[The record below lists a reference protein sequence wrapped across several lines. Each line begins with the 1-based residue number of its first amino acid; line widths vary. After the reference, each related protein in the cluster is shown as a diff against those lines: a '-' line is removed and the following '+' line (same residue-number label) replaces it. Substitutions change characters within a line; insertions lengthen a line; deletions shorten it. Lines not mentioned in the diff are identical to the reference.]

1 MKRVFSVFL
10 AAVMTLS
17 LASCG
22 GESAKTMEDVVDAY
36 KAHEDAGNYALA
48 GTMNMDIK
56 MSSEGLDLEM
66 PMTVD
71 VDMTVTGD
79 KSHGTA
85 GLSASMMGI
94 DMSEAYEF
102 YTDGELTFM
111 CEDGEWGL
119 GSEDNDAMDAAN
131 MSQALA
137 SEELFK
143 KAELTEN
150 RETGGWTAVITGDA
164 LAGSGLMDNMLDL
177 STVEDDAELKES
189 MAADLAKG
197 KIIYE
202 FDKDCYLTSIRMED
216 MNFSETVTE
225 DGVESTVELSLRLNF
240 TLSGYGSQEEIVVPE
255 EIMALAADT
264 VSEDG
269 GDYDWLEGIA
279 AGGKNTIGE
288 LGE

>member
-10 AAVMTLS
+10 AAVMALS

-22 GESAKTMEDVVDAY
+22 GKSAKTMEDVVDAY

-102 YTDGELTFM
+102 YTDGELTFT
-111 CEDGEWGL
+111 CEDGEWSL

-150 RETGGWTAVITGDA
+150 RETGGWTAVVTGDA

-240 TLSGYGSQEEIVVPE
+240 TLSGYGSQEEIVVPA
-255 EIMALAADT
+255 EIMALTADT

-279 AGGKNTIGE
+279 AGGKITIGE